1 MSRPV
6 KPLTDRKIQGA
17 KPKPKA
23 YKLTDGQGLYL
34 EIAPGGGKW
43 WRLKYRFG
51 GKEKRV
57 SLGVYPD
64 VGLKDARDRREAAR
78 RLLAEGIDPSQARQ
92 DEKAAAAADTVT
104 FEKTAREWYEKFRP
118 GWRDTHARIV
128 LQRLEK
134 NIFPAIGTRP
144 VQDIQPPELLRAIRM
159 VENRGAVE
167 TARRVLQVCGQ
178 IFRYAVAS
186 GLADRD
192 PSADLKGALPPC
204 RATHFASVTDPKD
217 VAGLLRAIDGYSGS
231 FIVRCALK
239 LAPLTFVR
247 PGELRHAEWAE
258 IDFDESEW
266 RIPGHKMK
274 MAEAHVVPL
283 PRQAVAV
290 LRELHPLTG
299 HGKYIFPSMR
309 STARCMSENTVN
321 AALRRL
327 GYAKDEMT
335 GHGFRSMASTILN
348 EQGWPS
354 DAIERQL
361 AHRPRNKVRAA
372 YNHAQHLDVRRKM
385 MQAWADYL
393 DGLKSGAKVVPI
405 RATGG
410 QA

>member
-1 MSRPV
+1 MPRQVS
-6 KPLTDRKIQGA
+6 PLSDRKIQGA
-17 KPKPKA
+17 KPKEKT
-23 YKLTDGQGLYL
+23 YKLADGGGLYL
-34 EIAPGGGKW
+34 EITPGGSKG
-43 WRLKYRFG
+43 WRFKYRHD
-51 GKEKRV
+51 GKEKRI
-57 SLGVYPD
+57 SLGVYPA
-64 VGLKDARDRREAAR
+64 VSLMDARDRREKAR
-78 RLLAEGIDPSQARQ
+78 RMVVHGVDPSQARRA
-92 DEKAAAAADTVT
+92 EKAQAAADGIT
-104 FEKTAREWYEKFRP
+104 FERTAREWYSRFRP
-118 GWRDTHARIV
+118 GWKDTHARIV

-134 NIFPAIGTRP
+134 NIFPAIGDRP
-144 VQDIQPPELLRAIRM
+144 VKDIQPPELLRAIRM
-159 VENRGAVE
+159 IENRGAVE

-204 RATHFASVTDPKD
+204 RATHFASVTDPKA
-217 VAGLLRAIDGYSGS
+217 VAGLLRAIDAYSGS
-231 FIVRCALK
+231 FVVLSALK

-258 IDFDESEW
+258 IDLDGAEW

-283 PRQAVAV
+283 PRQAVV
-290 LRELHPLTG
+290 ILRELHALTG
-299 HGKYIFPSMR
+299 DGKYVFPSIR
-309 STARCMSENTVN
+309 TPARCMSENTIN

-385 MQAWADYL
+385 LAAWADYL
-393 DGLKSGAKVVPI
+393 DGLKSGAKVTPFRRVN
-405 RATGG
+405 
-410 QA
+410 QE